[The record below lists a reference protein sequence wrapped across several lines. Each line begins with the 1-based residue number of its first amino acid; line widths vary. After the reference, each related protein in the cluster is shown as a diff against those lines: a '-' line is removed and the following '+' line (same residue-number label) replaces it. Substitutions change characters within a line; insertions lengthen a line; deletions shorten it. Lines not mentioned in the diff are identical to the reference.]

1 MPYFLDF
8 LSRHEQSHLLLFW
21 LEVGACVR
29 RPRRPTIPKCPHP
42 ACLRSP
48 CHQPF
53 TYFTDHHPNQ
63 YNTEVFELAAGGG
76 PSLVTQATRIHNSYL
91 GADAPKRIDLPT
103 GMQAFI
109 QDEVA
114 GGAPNINVFGAA
126 HAWVYRRLKQTWYP
140 AFLMSSTYQALL
152 EHLKKVPTKQYG
164 VPLVFLNDGGRRP
177 SDVNLDLETY
187 PSHTRTPKTQIPTV
201 LHHPAA
207 GPAGGRGAVSVP
219 RGLPPQLRRALPA
232 RGHRER
238 LPLEEGVH

>member
-29 RPRRPTIPKCPHP
+29 HPSYHHPQNAPTRLACDIPP
-42 ACLRSP
+42 
-48 CHQPF
+48 PF
-53 TYFTDHHPNQ
+53 TYFTYHRPNQ

-76 PSLVTQATRIHNSYL
+76 SSLVTQATRIHNSYL
-91 GADAPKRIDLPT
+91 GEDAPKRIDLPT

-109 QDEVA
+109 QEEVA

-152 EHLKKVPTKQYG
+152 EHLKKVQTKRYG
-164 VPLVFLNDGGRRP
+164 VPLVFVWWKGP
-177 SDVNLDLETY
+177 SDVYIDIGSPQTPTPLHAHTHKKSFTIPLRDLLVDEVQSRY
-187 PSHTRTPKTQIPTV
+187 LEAFLLNCDARFP
-201 LHHPAA
+201 PAA
-207 GPAGGRGAVSVP
+207 IGNVYLWKKVCM
-219 RGLPPQLRRALPA
+219 
-232 RGHRER
+232 
-238 LPLEEGVH
+238 